1 VNVIVTHLMRFH
13 VPRIGSKSDPR
24 GEPIGGPAATRRIH
38 AGGIT
43 EEAPHSLVRPLP
55 NREAER
61 LSIDDLAVAGR
72 PYQLGAVLELVN
84 ATDDSNA
91 WYPAEEYR
99 YDDLVVRKAADG
111 DRLWDACTSI
121 AGESLEEL
129 VGHPLTVDEGW
140 VSLPNRG
147 WQRTLGVLAGSSP
160 PVLTVIRGWPVCQF
174 REPHLGE
181 VHLIVSDVRFYRH
194 EDGEIVDPAVIED
207 VNRRLQSGVEFQIAI
222 EIPPSFPLE
231 HPCAS
236 LRVGGLHLRDDPC
249 WGTAPASA

>member
-1 VNVIVTHLMRFH
+1 VNVIITHLMRFL
-13 VPRIGSKSDPR
+13 VPRIGSKSEPR

-140 VSLPNRG
+140 VSLPSRR

-174 REPHLGE
+174 REPHLGD
-181 VHLIVSDVRFYRH
+181 VQLIVSDVRFYRH

-249 WGTAPASA
+249 WGAR